1 MNGSR
6 RRNACAGCCRSRT
19 KRSPIFR
26 RNCVMPP
33 RDISTARA
41 TAAVPQRRC
50 GRIEKERPR
59 SPNRHL
65 MLSASRLHA
74 AFFTLNARGVAH
86 LPDRDTAIF
95 ANSCKIY
102 LMAATDITQITP
114 AGSRLRLGALEIW
127 RQRELLYF
135 LTLRDIK
142 IRYKQTLIGI
152 AWAVLQPVL
161 TTVIFTAI
169 FSGWARF
176 DTNDIAY
183 PLFAM
188 TGLTLWLFVQNAVS
202 MASNSFVNNTN
213 LVTKVYFP
221 RLIVPLAAT
230 LAALF
235 DLVFSIAVLAILMI
249 YYKAVPNAAILLVPV
264 FVVLAVLLAA
274 SVGTLLSALNVR
286 FRDVKFAVPFF
297 LQVWMIA
304 SPVFYPASMIPEKWR
319 LIF

>member
-1 MNGSR
+1 
-6 RRNACAGCCRSRT
+6 
-19 KRSPIFR
+19 
-26 RNCVMPP
+26 
-33 RDISTARA
+33 
-41 TAAVPQRRC
+41 
-50 GRIEKERPR
+50 
-59 SPNRHL
+59 
-65 MLSASRLHA
+65 
-74 AFFTLNARGVAH
+74 
-86 LPDRDTAIF
+86 
-95 ANSCKIY
+95 
-102 LMAATDITQITP
+102 MAATDITQITP
-114 AGSRLRLGALEIW
+114 AGSRLRLGVAEIW
-127 RQRELLYF
+127 RARELLYF

-142 IRYKQTLIGI
+142 IRYKQTAIGI

-161 TTVIFTAI
+161 TTLIFTAI

-230 LAALF
+230 FAALF
-235 DLVFSIAVLAILMI
+235 DLVLSIVVLAALMA
-249 YYKAVPNAAILLVPV
+249 YYKAMPGVAL
-264 FVVLAVLLAA
+264 LAVPAFLALAVILAA
-274 SVGTLLSALNVR
+274 AVGTLLSALNVR

-319 LIF
+319 LIFAINPMTGILEGFRSAVFGKAFDWPLIGVSAASLLVIAAVSLIVFRSMEDDFADVI

>member
-1 MNGSR
+1 
-6 RRNACAGCCRSRT
+6 
-19 KRSPIFR
+19 
-26 RNCVMPP
+26 
-33 RDISTARA
+33 
-41 TAAVPQRRC
+41 
-50 GRIEKERPR
+50 
-59 SPNRHL
+59 
-65 MLSASRLHA
+65 
-74 AFFTLNARGVAH
+74 
-86 LPDRDTAIF
+86 
-95 ANSCKIY
+95 
-102 LMAATDITQITP
+102 MAATDITQITP
-114 AGSRLRLGALEIW
+114 AGSRLRLGVAEIW
-127 RQRELLYF
+127 RARELLYF

-142 IRYKQTLIGI
+142 IRYKQTAIGI

-161 TTVIFTAI
+161 TTLIFTAI

-230 LAALF
+230 FAALF
-235 DLVFSIAVLAILMI
+235 DLVLSIVVLAALMA
-249 YYKAVPNAAILLVPV
+249 YYKAMPGVAL
-264 FVVLAVLLAA
+264 LAVPAFLALAVILAA
-274 SVGTLLSALNVR
+274 AVGTLLSALNVR

-304 SPVFYPASMIPEKWR
+304 SPVFYPASMIPENGVSFCDQSDDRHPRR
-319 LIF
+319 LSLGRFRQGVRLATDRRFRRFAFGDRGGFADRFQVDGGRFRRRYLNDRSSRINEDLSTRRRRQPIASRCPDGRFSACEGQTRDGHRAR

>member
-1 MNGSR
+1 
-6 RRNACAGCCRSRT
+6 
-19 KRSPIFR
+19 
-26 RNCVMPP
+26 
-33 RDISTARA
+33 
-41 TAAVPQRRC
+41 
-50 GRIEKERPR
+50 
-59 SPNRHL
+59 
-65 MLSASRLHA
+65 
-74 AFFTLNARGVAH
+74 
-86 LPDRDTAIF
+86 
-95 ANSCKIY
+95 
-102 LMAATDITQITP
+102 MAATDITRITP
-114 AGSRLRLGALEIW
+114 SGSRLRLGAGEIW

-142 IRYKQTLIGI
+142 IRYKQTLIGV

-161 TTVIFTAI
+161 TTVIFTLI

-176 DTNDIAY
+176 DTSDIAY

-235 DLVFSIAVLAILMI
+235 DLIFSIAVLAVLMI
-249 YYKAVPNAAILLVPV
+249 YYSAIPSPQILLVPV
-264 FVVLAVLLAA
+264 FMIFAFVLAAA
-274 SVGTLLSALNVR
+274 VGTLLSALNVR

-304 SPVFYPASMIPEKWR
+304 SPVFYPASMISEKWR
-319 LIF
+319 LIFAINPMVGILEGFRSAIFNKPFDWPLIGVSVISLLLIAAVAVVIFRSMEDDFADVI